1 MMSCTRALCSLMLLG
16 LAGMSHGD
24 ARAQQIYRVV
34 TPDGR
39 ITFSDKPPL
48 EANARATLAPVV
60 PLSEG
65 TSGSSF
71 PYELRQASSRYPVTL
86 YTGPGCA
93 PCDAGRTMLS
103 NRGIPFTERTVSN
116 NDDIEAL
123 KQLAGAAS
131 LPFLTI
137 GTQPLRGYAEVEWS
151 RFLDAAGYP
160 KTSQLPR
167 SYSLPPAK
175 PMVLSQEPQ
184 PPARGSVAA
193 ERPRAASPVA
203 PPAVPAENP
212 TGIRF

>member
-1 MMSCTRALCSLMLLG
+1 MMFCVRALGSLMLLG
-16 LAGMSHGD
+16 LAGMNHGD

-39 ITFSDKPPL
+39 VTFSDKPPL
-48 EANARATLAPVV
+48 EANARATAAPVA

-65 TSGSSF
+65 TSGSAL

-93 PCDAGRTMLS
+93 PCDTGRAMLS
-103 NRGIPFTERTVSN
+103 SRGIPFTERTVSN

-123 KQLAGAAS
+123 KRLAGAAS

-137 GTQPLRGYAEVEWS
+137 GTQPLRGYAEIEWS

-160 KTSQLPR
+160 KTSQLPGG
-167 SYSLPPAK
+167 YSPPPAK
-175 PMVLSQEPQ
+175 PLVLSQEPQ
-184 PPARGSVAA
+184 PPARGGVAA
-193 ERPRAASPVA
+193 ERPRAPSPVPA
-203 PPAVPAENP
+203 PAPAENP
-212 TGIRF
+212 SGIRF

>member
-1 MMSCTRALCSLMLLG
+1 MMFCVRALCSLMLLG
-16 LAGMSHGD
+16 LAGMTHGD

-48 EANARATLAPVV
+48 EANARATPAPVA

-65 TSGSSF
+65 TSGSAF

-93 PCDAGRTMLS
+93 PCNAGRAMLS
-103 NRGIPFTERTVSN
+103 NRGIPFAERTVSN

-137 GTQPLRGYAEVEWS
+137 GTQPLRGYAEIEWS

-160 KTSQLPR
+160 KTSQLPGG
-167 SYSLPPAK
+167 YSPPPAK
-175 PMVLSQEPQ
+175 PLVLSQEAQ
-184 PPARGSVAA
+184 PAVRGGVAA
-193 ERPRAASPVA
+193 ERPRAPSPVPA
-203 PPAVPAENP
+203 PAPAENP
-212 TGIRF
+212 SGIRF